1 MSFSRPTFTKNNKK
15 IGNRGDF
22 DAGLDDLED
31 DGQPKKDWRN
41 KPSGGDGQRE
51 FVNLGSTA
59 RTGEL
64 REESKREAVKPTF
77 KGRMNLAKTGTQP
90 DEENQGVVKS
100 YDFRASV
107 YKGDN
112 DNEER
117 RFNNGEEGQS
127 RGGRGGRGRR
137 GGRGENFGDR
147 KDEPEDEGFQMIT
160 GLKRKTRKNPGDS
173 SSEDED

>member
-1 MSFSRPTFTKNNKK
+1 MSFSRPTFTKKNK
-15 IGNRGDF
+15 IGGRGDF

-59 RTGEL
+59 RTGEQ

-77 KGRMNLAKTGTQP
+77 KGRMNLAKTGGQP
-90 DEENQGVVKS
+90 DEENQGVVKD

-107 YKGDN
+107 YKGPRDE
-112 DNEER
+112 NEER
-117 RFNNGEEGQS
+117 RHNNGEEG
-127 RGGRGGRGRR
+127 
-137 GGRGENFGDR
+137 
-147 KDEPEDEGFQMIT
+147 
-160 GLKRKTRKNPGDS
+160 
-173 SSEDED
+173 